1 MKLLC
6 FAVLWPNVTFSHKTN
21 PNQYYDALTR
31 SVGKLPVQ
39 RCCFNGANVGG
50 IVMMIMVIGIVMM
63 MIMMVVRIIMIVTKS
78 WMTRMMTVPL
88 RWTVSSMWPEGRM
101 TLLGLTRSS
110 MMMPI

>member
-1 MKLLC
+1 MMLVTLL
-6 FAVLWPNVTFSHKTN
+6 T
-21 PNQYYDALTR
+21 LTR
-31 SVGKLPVQ
+31 AVGKLPVQ

-50 IVMMIMVIGIVMM
+50 IVMMVIMV
-63 MIMMVVRIIMIVTKS
+63 VVRMIMIVTKS

>member
-1 MKLLC
+1 MKQINIMMLVTLL
-6 FAVLWPNVTFSHKTN
+6 T
-21 PNQYYDALTR
+21 LTR
-31 SVGKLPVQ
+31 AVGKLPVQ

-50 IVMMIMVIGIVMM
+50 IVMMVIMV
-63 MIMMVVRIIMIVTKS
+63 VVRMIMIVTKS